1 MNYANHPVARDA
13 NGVCTYF
20 DPRYLARRF
29 VLKEFVIYHLSY
41 CKDGEEEI
49 KAKKDFY
56 DKELGQEKH
65 GDVGA
70 YARGGQTDE
79 FLDQTEDLETVL
91 RFDGKLPDVVELL
104 PLALREDEFLKS
116 QEPLVSHMEVAPY
129 NLEHIPLNWIHAVEA
144 ARGVPALK
152 GYDKLFNTVDV

>member
-1 MNYANHPVARDA
+1 MAQLSGRRFRS
-13 NGVCTYF
+13 GE
-20 DPRYLARRF
+20 PRYLSRRF
-29 VLKEFVIYHLSY
+29 TVKEFAIYHLSY
-41 CKDGEEEI
+41 CKENEEEI

-91 RFDGKLPDVVELL
+91 RFDGKLPDIVERL
-104 PLALREDEFLKS
+104 PLALQEDEFLKS
-116 QEPLVSHMEVAPY
+116 KEPLVSHMEAAPY
-129 NLEHIPLNWIHAVEA
+129 NLEHIPLIWAYALEA
-144 ARGVPALK
+144 DKGVPNMK
-152 GYDKLFNTVDV
+152 GYNKLFNMVDA